1 MICKKFVAGETAGTY
16 QVTVPVTA
24 EDILA
29 MASQLSKR
37 RLAKGRKI
45 EKPSSA
51 FKYLQA
57 LMRDHEYEV
66 FGVVFLDTR
75 HKVIKFEEL
84 FRGTV
89 DAASVYPREIV
100 KRALELNTS
109 AVLLVHNHP
118 SGDPEPSNADK
129 VITEHIKDALNLVD
143 IRTLDHVVVGTEGC
157 VSLAERGVL

>member
-1 MICKKFVAGETAGTY
+1 MTCNKFIAGETAGTY
-16 QVTVPVTA
+16 QVTAPVTA

-37 RLAKGRKI
+37 RLAKGRQI
-45 EKPSSA
+45 ETPASA

-57 LMRDHEYEV
+57 LMRDHQCEV
-66 FGVVFLDTR
+66 FAVVFLDTR
-75 HKVIKFEEL
+75 HRVIKFEEL
-84 FRGTV
+84 FKGTI
-89 DAASVYPREIV
+89 DSASIYPREIV

-118 SGDPEPSNADK
+118 SGDPEPSRADIA
-129 VITEHIKDALNLVD
+129 ITERIKDALNLVD